1 MVNRNHKKA
10 QVRKLMHDNFFSFL
24 FSNRYHIFENFGGE
38 PSAVNLC
45 VMLEEV
51 DVVLSTWPWGIPEHK
66 IYISKSLER
75 LNIYSV
81 FRVLDK
87 FKSSQWFP
95 SFQRRCQC

>member
-1 MVNRNHKKA
+1 MVSRNHKRA
-10 QVRKLMHDNFFSFL
+10 QVRKLIHDNFFPF
-24 FSNRYHIFENFGGE
+24 FFQIGGE

-66 IYISKSLER
+66 ISKSLER
-75 LNIYSV
+75 FNIYSI

-87 FKSSQWFP
+87 FKSSQWT
-95 SFQRRCQC
+95 